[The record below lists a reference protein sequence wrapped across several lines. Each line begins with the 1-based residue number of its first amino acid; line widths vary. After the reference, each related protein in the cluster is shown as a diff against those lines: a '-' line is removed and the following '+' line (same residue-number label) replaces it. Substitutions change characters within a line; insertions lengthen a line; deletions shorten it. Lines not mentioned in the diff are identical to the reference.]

1 MKPALLWLSLGLPL
15 LLAALCAPARA
26 EVTLG
31 VTSPAARFSPATWAG
46 DAGRGGSA
54 SRTSWNNGAWCEWRW
69 TTPAAHPAA
78 TFHITNPTRG
88 SAVSYFLDGALT
100 DNSSVPAS
108 GGISVQGLTGPGPH
122 TLRVYLRNSPQS
134 DRWHGANACTVTG
147 LTVDDGAKPLPSALP
162 DGPKRPWVL
171 IVGDSI
177 TEGIQADNGRDD
189 TLSDY
194 SFLVGE
200 GLKNR
205 GLQSAGY
212 DTAVSACGY
221 SGWLRPGD
229 ARGDVPGYFLP
240 DKAAQSRWN
249 RIDANTSLLDT
260 RGRLSGW
267 GGIGEEPTAIL
278 INYGVNECLSRTST
292 DAVTVS
298 VTGALTAL
306 RRAAP
311 SARVLFLIPPGLADP
326 HIYPNG
332 PAYIAALNAGF
343 DAYHSTRP
351 ADTKTMRLDFGLFVA
366 RALGSLAY
374 GGGVHP
380 NAAGHAFL
388 APILLRAMLP
398 PLPEVSR

>member
-1 MKPALLWLSLGLPL
+1 MKPALLCFSLGLSL
-15 LLAALCAPARA
+15 LLAALRSPARA

-46 DAGRGGSA
+46 DTGRGGSL

-69 TTPAAHPAA
+69 DTPAARPVASLQ
-78 TFHITNPTRG
+78 ITNPTRG

-100 DNSSVPAS
+100 DNVPVPAAGS
-108 GGISVQGLTGPGPH
+108 IAVDGLTGPGPH
-122 TLRVYLRNSPQS
+122 TLRVYLRNSPQA

-147 LTVDDGAKPLPSALP
+147 LTVDDGAKPLPARP
-162 DGPKRPWVL
+162 RQPWVL
-171 IVGDSI
+171 MVGDSI

-200 GLKNR
+200 GLQ
-205 GLQSAGY
+205 GAGY

-229 ARGDVPGYFLP
+229 AGGDVPGYFLP
-240 DKAAQSRWN
+240 DSAAQSRWN
-249 RIDANTSLLDT
+249 WIDAKTSLLDT
-260 RGRLSGW
+260 RGHLSGW
-267 GGIGEEPTAIL
+267 GSVGEEPAAIL
-278 INYGVNECLSRTST
+278 LNYGVNECLSRTPP
-292 DAVTVS
+292 DAVTAS

-311 SARVLFLIPPGLADP
+311 SARLLLLIPPGLADP
-326 HIYPNG
+326 RTYPNG

-343 DAYHSTRP
+343 SAYHNAHP
-351 ADTKTMRLDFGLFVA
+351 ADTKTERLNFGPSVA
-366 RALGSLAY
+366 RALGSPAY

-380 NAAGHAFL
+380 HAAGHAYF
-388 APILLRAMLP
+388 APILLRAILAR
-398 PLPEVSR
+398 LPEAPR